1 MDRLRRA
8 LSFENVLV
16 TVVAFVVLAGGT
28 AFAANQLGKKS
39 VGAKQ
44 LKANAVTSKKIKK
57 NAVTKAKIKNG
68 SVDSGKVL
76 DGSITNADL
85 NPAGVPFGHVVFT
98 AHGTSSPGFAA
109 FPPTV
114 AVIPLDNPTYSQE
127 AGRDDFVSGALDFS
141 FNSAC
146 EPPRIAIAYAL
157 LDAANPLEPTDET
170 FVAVGEFIDE
180 KNTGASNVRVHLSP
194 IAYAGALQP
203 AAAANHTLSLFVVAG
218 CKTGAATASNAT
230 LQVVGVK

>member
-1 MDRLRRA
+1 VDRLRGA

-28 AFAANQLGKKS
+28 AFAANQLGQKT

-98 AHGTSSPGFAA
+98 AHSTSSSDFTS
-109 FPPTV
+109 FPTV

-127 AGRDDFVSGALDFS
+127 AGRDDFVSGALDVS

-146 EPPRIAIAYAL
+146 KPPRIAIAYAI
-157 LDAANPLEPTDET
+157 LDQPNPLESTDEA
-170 FVAVGEFIDE
+170 FVAIGEFIDE
-180 KNTGASNVRVHLSP
+180 KTAGASNVRIHLSP

-203 AAAANHTLSLFVVAG
+203 AAAASHTLSLLVVGG
-218 CKTGAATASNAT
+218 CETGAATASNAT